1 MSGDVSV
8 KDEPVIFYSE
18 YMTTSKE
25 ILLKHK
31 GIIKFNLYRAVLEKI
46 GKLK

>member
-1 MSGDVSV
+1 MSGDVSL

-25 ILLKHK
+25 ILLKLK
-31 GIIKFNLYRAVLEKI
+31 GIKFSIYKTVLEKI
-46 GKLK
+46 CKLK